1 MRHFVALELGRGRWD
16 LRSLVCKEIGNDM
29 LQELTANIYQGFN
42 LQQEQ
47 EASGVGQC
55 VCSRTAAAELRNR
68 TQTHSKAAP
77 SPIISPGSR
86 DVLSQEKEGVISLP
100 KHSNFPVVMLQLLP
114 LPPLPSR
121 SPQFLLL
128 TPSHHEILQWEAEE
142 VVSYSSYLSTVPQ
155 ISEV

>member
-1 MRHFVALELGRGRWD
+1 MQCKHNGRLQRCRKRVDSGGGQFVILLTPPRFARVRHFVALELGRGRWD

-77 SPIISPGSR
+77 SPVISPGSR
-86 DVLSQEKEGVISLP
+86 DVLSQGKEGVHFSA
-100 KHSNFPVVMLQLLP
+100 K
-114 LPPLPSR
+114 
-121 SPQFLLL
+121 
-128 TPSHHEILQWEAEE
+128 T
-142 VVSYSSYLSTVPQ
+142 Y
-155 ISEV
+155 